1 MIKKLLGI
9 IVLVLVASLSIAGC
23 SSTNNNQAASNTS
36 QAASTTASTSASASA
51 SATPKA
57 ASTAVPTAAPTIP
70 TATTDAY
77 NVVITG
83 PTTIQPG
90 QGGAWTVIVFKNGVP
105 LANPLGQISWS
116 IDGVAK
122 ASTQGYFVTDAMGSE
137 TTWAPAGAHTL
148 TATYT
153 GDPSMP
159 SGSITVT
166 SSAPL
171 TQVPTATATL

>member
-1 MIKKLLGI
+1 MVLMLGVLAVL
-9 IVLVLVASLSIAGC
+9 IVSVAGC
-23 SSTNNNQAASNTS
+23 TSSTNSNQAAGNTS
-36 QAASTTASTSASASA
+36 QAVSTTASTSVSASA

-57 ASTAVPTAAPTIP
+57 APTAVPTAAPTIP